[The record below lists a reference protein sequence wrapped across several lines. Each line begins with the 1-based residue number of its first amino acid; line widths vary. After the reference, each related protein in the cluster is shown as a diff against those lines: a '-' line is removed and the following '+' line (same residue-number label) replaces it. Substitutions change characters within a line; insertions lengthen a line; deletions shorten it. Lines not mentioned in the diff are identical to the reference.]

1 MYSDISNSNPE
12 LVSIS
17 SVKLHNTHTFTS
29 SGDTH
34 SSSDESND
42 NTIVDKPV
50 MIKVNSD
57 IPLQHDT
64 VQIESSL
71 ETYTKNHFNTLTT
84 RDLDKLHET
93 YGFIQGE
100 YSNSGCNSPV
110 LSILDSNPTS
120 NNNSN
125 NNSDDEIENRS
136 MDTNTNQIIT
146 RRHNKSKYTKLN
158 INDIENYVK
167 KYYSNYIVD
176 KYANELDILTTF
188 IRGQKNLYAQSKI
201 ISQQKLY
208 LLMFPALI
216 IAAGVTIISPFI
228 RCDSIDSNIIT
239 GLNAIVTLFISLV
252 GFLNLESSCEKYLIL
267 ASLFDNIETNLELT
281 STKLMV
287 MKKEKDISELIITKF
302 NEVEDKISEYKLI
315 TQILVLPEIKSLFPI
330 ISHINIFSFIKKTEL
345 MKRGLIEKL
354 RDVKNEIYYIKYKF
368 ERREQIHKIKS
379 SATYTSSSN
388 INAHTDN
395 ERKKEISRLNQLYQ
409 LKTNIT
415 NEIIELQN
423 AYTIMDTIF
432 YREISNAEKKQNK
445 WWFCLFCFYWNKSYE
460 NSNCM
465 NDLLQELSP
474 SLKNLIVP

>member
-1 MYSDISNSNPE
+1 
-12 LVSIS
+12 
-17 SVKLHNTHTFTS
+17 
-29 SGDTH
+29 
-34 SSSDESND
+34 
-42 NTIVDKPV
+42 
-50 MIKVNSD
+50 
-57 IPLQHDT
+57 
-64 VQIESSL
+64 
-71 ETYTKNHFNTLTT
+71 
-84 RDLDKLHET
+84 
-93 YGFIQGE
+93 
-100 YSNSGCNSPV
+100 
-110 LSILDSNPTS
+110 
-120 NNNSN
+120 
-125 NNSDDEIENRS
+125 
-136 MDTNTNQIIT
+136 MDTTKNQIIT

-167 KYYSNYIVD
+167 KYYSNYLVD

-188 IRGQKNLYAQSKI
+188 IRGQKNLYAQSKN

-239 GLNAIVTLFISLV
+239 GLNGIVTLFISLV
-252 GFLNLESSCEKYLIL
+252 GFLNLESCCEKFLIL

-287 MKKEKDISELIITKF
+287 MKKEKDISDLIIAKF

-315 TQILVLPEIKSLFPI
+315 MQILVLPEIKSLFPI

-354 RDVKNEIYYIKYKF
+354 RDVKNEISYIKYKF

-379 SATYTSSSN
+379 SATYTSSPN
-388 INAHTDN
+388 TPTDN
-395 ERKKEISRLNQLYQ
+395 ERKKEISRLNQLHQ

-460 NSNCM
+460 NSDDM
-465 NDLLQELSP
+465 NDLLKELSP
-474 SLKNLIVP
+474 SLKNLIVHYTD